1 MSAYG
6 RSRAIPNNALVKRI
20 SQMKEIVGASNR
32 ILEIN
37 LSSKQIKDYEI
48 ADSERKM
55 YLGGKGLGLKLLFER
70 LRPGID
76 PLGADNYL
84 AFMMGVLMG
93 TGAPCSGRFAAV
105 TKSPLTGIMLASSC
119 GGPFGMAYKTAGY
132 DGLLITGKSTQP
144 VYLEIDA
151 VAVKFQDASH
161 LWGKQ
166 TFDTQQA
173 LNIGKKD
180 GALVIGPAGE
190 NKVLFANIATG
201 HRFLGRGG
209 MGAVMGA
216 KNLKAIVAH
225 GNAYR
230 IKPQKIDK
238 FRAVC
243 KKATKYIK
251 RNKITGNLYRNYG
264 TNSNTNPCNEAGIL
278 PVSNFRCGSDP
289 RAREVSGQT
298 IQRKYNTGY
307 ATCKPCTILCGHKG
321 TYPDGSEHHI
331 PEYESVNLLGP
342 NLGIFNP
349 DRITEWNDI
358 CCRMGMD
365 TISAGATLSYVME
378 AGEKRLMETD
388 LKFGSQAGISAALTN
403 MALRRGQG
411 NELANGTRW
420 LSDKYG
426 GKEFAIN
433 IKGLEMAAY
442 DPRGAWGQGLAYAV
456 ANRGACHLSAYLIAL
471 ETFFGLLNPFKS
483 YAKAEFTK
491 LFESATCCVNSL
503 HTCHFTMYAYTLE
516 APLTRYT
523 PDFMLAV
530 LMQYLPQVTTK
541 LVDFSIY
548 ADLFTTVTGIPMS
561 TAEFLRAGDR
571 IHVLERYMNTQEGIS
586 RKDDTLPDRFLN
598 EGRKGDIQGRTVPLA
613 KMLDKYY
620 KLRGYDANGIP
631 TPETL
636 EHLDIIP

>member
-1 MSAYG
+1 
-6 RSRAIPNNALVKRI
+6 
-20 SQMKEIVGASNR
+20 MKEIVGTSNR
-32 ILEIN
+32 VLEIN
-37 LSSKQIKDYEI
+37 LSSKQL
-48 ADSERKM
+48 SEFQITDEDRKM
-55 YLGGKGLGLKLLFER
+55 YLGGKGLGLKLLFDR

-76 PLGADNYL
+76 PLGEDNYL

-93 TGAPCSGRFAAV
+93 TGAPCSGRFAAL

-132 DGLLITGKSTQP
+132 DGLLITGKSDRP
-144 VYLEIDA
+144 IYLEIDETE
-151 VAVKFQDASH
+151 VKFQDASN
-161 LWGKQ
+161 LWGKD
-166 TFDTQQA
+166 TFETQEA
-173 LNIGKKD
+173 L
-180 GALVIGPAGE
+180 GADSRTGVLAIGPAAE

-225 GNAYR
+225 GKAYK
-230 IKPQKIDK
+230 IVPQDLKK
-238 FRAVC
+238 FQAVA
-243 KKATKYIK
+243 KKATKYINN
-251 RNKITGNLYRNYG
+251 NKMTGDLYRNYG

-278 PVSNFRCGSDP
+278 PVNNFRRGSDQ
-289 RAREVSGQT
+289 RAGDVSGQT
-298 IQRKYNTGY
+298 MQQKYNTRY

-321 TYPDGSEHHI
+321 THKDGSEHYI
-331 PEYESVNLLGP
+331 PEYESLNLLGP
-342 NLGIFNP
+342 NLGIF
-349 DRITEWNDI
+349 DTDQITEWNDI

-378 AGEKRLMETD
+378 AGDRGLIETD
-388 LKFGSQAGISAALTN
+388 LKFGSPEGISVTLTD
-403 MALRRGQG
+403 MALRQG
-411 NELANGTRW
+411 MGDELANGTRW

-471 ETFFGLLNPFKS
+471 ETLFGLLNPFKT

-491 LFESATCCVNSL
+491 LFESIYCCVNSL
-503 HTCHFTMYAYTLE
+503 HTCQFTTYAYTLE
-516 APLTRYT
+516 SPLTKYT
-523 PDFMLAV
+523 PAPILA
-530 LMQYLPQVTTK
+530 LTMQYLPQVATK
-541 LVDFSIY
+541 IVDCSIF
-548 ADLFTTVTGIPMS
+548 ADLYTAVCGIRIS
-561 TAEFLRAGDR
+561 AGEFLKAGDR
-571 IHVLERYMNTQEGIS
+571 IHVLERYMNTREGIS

-598 EGRKGDIQGRTVPLA
+598 EGRENDIQRKTVPLE

-620 KLRGYDANGIP
+620 RLRGYDANGIP
-631 TPETL
+631 TVDTL
-636 EHLDIIP
+636 KMLGIQF